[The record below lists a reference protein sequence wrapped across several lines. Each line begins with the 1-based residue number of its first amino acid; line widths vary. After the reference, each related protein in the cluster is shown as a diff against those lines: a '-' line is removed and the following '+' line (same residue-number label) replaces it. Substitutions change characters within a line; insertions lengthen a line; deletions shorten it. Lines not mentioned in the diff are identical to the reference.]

1 MKKGRSLKKKR
12 EVRRGVYVL
21 PNLLTTACLCSGFY
35 AIIAALQGKYS
46 VAAIAIFVAFI
57 FDGVDGRVARLTRTT
72 SRFGVE
78 YDSLAD
84 LVAFGVAP
92 AILAFSWALE
102 PWERLG
108 WLAAFLYVA
117 CGALRLARFNVQ
129 VDTAEPRVF
138 RGLPIPMAASVI
150 ASTYLLFRYLGV
162 EPETR
167 HLSLLLMTYALALL
181 MVSRIPYPSFK
192 KVDIFRRKPFSTL
205 VVLVVTLVVV
215 LAKPE
220 IMLFGLSIVYLVL
233 GPANAARGWYVKR
246 VDAVRQK
253 KTHPVAR

>member
-1 MKKGRSLKKKR
+1 MKKRRHVKKKR

-35 AIIAALQGKYS
+35 AIIAALQGKYAI
-46 VAAIAIFVAFI
+46 AAIAIFVAFI

-84 LVAFGVAP
+84 IVAFGVAP

-102 PWERLG
+102 PWGRLG

-150 ASTYLLFRYLGV
+150 ASTYLLYRHLGV

-167 HLSLLLMTYALALL
+167 HISLLLMTYALALL

-215 LAKPE
+215 LTKPE
-220 IMLFGLSIVYLVL
+220 IMLFGLSVVYLIL
-233 GPANAARGWYVKR
+233 GPANAARGWHAKR
-246 VDAVRQK
+246 IETVRQK

>member
-1 MKKGRSLKKKR
+1 MKKRRALKKKR

-57 FDGVDGRVARLTRTT
+57 FDGVDGRVARLTGTT
-72 SRFGVE
+72 SRFGAE

-102 PWERLG
+102 PWGRLG

-117 CGALRLARFNVQ
+117 CGALRLARFNVL

-162 EPETR
+162 ESETK
-167 HLSLLLMTYALALL
+167 HISLLLMTYSLALL

-215 LAKPE
+215 LTKPE
-220 IMLFGLSIVYLVL
+220 IMLFGLSVVYLAL
-233 GPANAARGWYVKR
+233 GPANAARGWYVR
-246 VDAVRQK
+246 RLDEVRQK
-253 KTHPVAR
+253 KVHPSTR